1 MYKLRCFVIA
11 LGLSLASCG
20 EKQVLVADE
29 KNVDTHTY
37 AHISKAKITHLSW
50 DVEVDFDD
58 KVIRGSAA
66 YDFENHQ
73 SKEIYFDTS
82 ELAIDSVLLANGK
95 PAVFELGALD
105 AVKGRALKVKISPK
119 DTHLVIYYKTAPE
132 ASALQWLDP
141 IQTHDKKHPYLLT
154 QGQAILTRSYIP
166 IQDTPSI
173 RITYDATVR
182 VPKDLLALMSAIN
195 PKEKTADGVYHF
207 KMPQP
212 LPPYL
217 IALAVGDLQYQAIDD
232 RTGVYAE
239 PTQLKDAAWELAD
252 MGKMLIAAEN
262 LYGAYPWGQYD
273 VLILPPSFP
282 FGGMENPRLTFA
294 TPTIL
299 VGDRSLT
306 NLVAHEL
313 AHSWSGN
320 LVTNATWNDFWLN
333 EGFTVY
339 FERRIMEALEGR
351 DYADM
356 ITVIGYQDLKTDMQ
370 KLPEKLTALYIDLEG
385 INPDDAFSDVPYDKG
400 YLFLKMLEDRYGRS
414 QFDTFIKKY
423 FKENAFKTTNTEDF
437 VVYLKENLT
446 GGEDDFVQNWIY
458 DTGWPKDLK
467 IPTSKL
473 FEQVEA
479 RFAADRNRFQN
490 DKNRR
495 ETLPKWST
503 NEWLH
508 YIRSIDVSVLT
519 SEDLKWI
526 DQQYHFTASKN
537 SEIQCAWFEK
547 AFRLQYKA
555 VDANAKAFLVQVGR
569 RKFIEPLYLALRQ
582 TNQLDFA
589 REIYREAR
597 PNYHFLAR
605 QNLDVLLGTPGN
617 LQ

>member
-1 MYKLRCFVIA
+1 MHKFFYLVF
-11 LGLSLASCG
+11 GMG
-20 EKQVLVADE
+20 FLVAACGKQQALLADD
-29 KNVDTHTY
+29 KNVDTQTY
-37 AHISKAKITHLSW
+37 AHLSKAKITHLSW
-50 DVEVDFDD
+50 DVEVDFEQ
-58 KVIRGSAA
+58 KIIVGSAT

-73 SKEIYFDTS
+73 AKEIFFDS
-82 ELAIDSVLLANGK
+82 SQLVIDSVLLGNGK
-95 PAVFELGALD
+95 KTPYELGELD
-105 AVKGRALKVKISPK
+105 IVKGQALKVKISPK
-119 DTHLVIYYKTAPE
+119 DKKVSIYYKTSPQ

-141 IQTHDKKHPYLLT
+141 VQTHDKKQPYLLT

-195 PKEKTADGVYHF
+195 PKEKSADGIYHF
-207 KMPQP
+207 KMPQA

-217 IALAVGDLQYQAIDD
+217 IALAVGDLQYQAIDE

-252 MGKMLIAAEN
+252 MGKMVDAAEQ
-262 LYGAYPWGQYD
+262 LYGAYPWGQFD

-306 NLVAHEL
+306 NLIAHEL

-339 FERRIMEALEGR
+339 FERRIMEALEGK

-356 ITVIGYQDLKTDMQ
+356 ITVIGYQDLQTDM
-370 KLPEKLTALYIDLEG
+370 KLLPKNLTSLYIDLTG

-400 YLFLKMLEDRYGRS
+400 FLFLKMLEDRYGRVP
-414 QFDTFIKKY
+414 FDAFVKKY
-423 FKENAFKTTNTEDF
+423 FKEKAFKTTNTEDF
-437 VVYLKENLT
+437 IVYLKENLT
-446 GGEDDFVQNWIY
+446 HGEDDFVQTWVY
-458 DTGWPKDLK
+458 DTGWPKGLVV
-467 IPTSKL
+467 PTSKL
-473 FEQVEA
+473 FELVEKKY
-479 RFAADRNRFQN
+479 AADIVQIQKGKAIS
-490 DKNRR
+490 D
-495 ETLPKWST
+495 ELPEWST

-508 YIRSIDVSVLT
+508 YIRLIDVT
-519 SEDLKWI
+519 ATTKEDIALI
-526 DQQYHFTASKN
+526 DQRYRFTDSKN
-537 SEIQCAWFEK
+537 AEIQCAWFEK
-547 AFRLQYKA
+547 SFRLQYDK
-555 VDANAKAFLVQVGR
+555 VNSNAKDFLIQVGR
-569 RKFIEPLYLALRQ
+569 RKFIEPLYLALKQ
-582 TNQLDFA
+582 TGQINFA
-589 REIYREAR
+589 KEIYQEAR

-605 QNLDVLLGTPGN
+605 QNLDLLLENPA
-617 LQ
+617 

>member
-1 MYKLRCFVIA
+1 MYKII
-11 LGLSLASCG
+11 GLVFGIGILMTSCR
-20 EKQVLVADE
+20 EQQTLVADD
-29 KNVDTHTY
+29 KKVDTQTY
-37 AHISKAKITHLSW
+37 AHLTKAKIKHLVW
-50 DVEVDFDD
+50 DVNVDFEL
-58 KVIRGSAA
+58 KMIKGSAT

-73 SKEIYFDTS
+73 AKEIFFDTYH
-82 ELAIDSVLLANGK
+82 LTVDSVLLNNGK
-95 PAVFELGALD
+95 STQFELGTFD
-105 AVKGRALKVKISPK
+105 SVKGQALKVKISPK
-119 DTHLVIYYKTAPE
+119 DTKLTIYYSTSPE

-141 IQTHDKKHPYLLT
+141 QQTNDKKHPFLLT

-182 VPKDLLALMSAIN
+182 VPKDLLALMSAVN
-195 PKEKTADGVYHF
+195 PKKKSADGVYHF
-207 KMPQP
+207 KMPQA

-217 IALAVGDLQYQAIDD
+217 IALAVGDLQYQEIDA

-239 PTQLKDAAWELAD
+239 PTQLKAAAWELAD
-252 MGKMLIAAEN
+252 MGKMVNAAEA
-262 LYGAYPWGQYD
+262 LYGAYPWGQFD

-339 FERRIMEALEGR
+339 FERRIMEVLEGK

-356 ITVIGYQDLKTDMQ
+356 ITVIGYQDLQTDM
-370 KLPEKLTALYIDLEG
+370 KLLPEKMTSLYIDLDG

-400 YLFLKMLEDRYGRS
+400 YLFLKMLEDRYGRNK
-414 QFDTFIKKY
+414 FDDFINKY
-423 FKENAFKTTNTEDF
+423 FKENAFKTTNTADF
-437 VVYLKENLT
+437 ITYLKENLT
-446 GGEDDFVQNWIY
+446 NGEDDFVQNWIY

-467 IPTSKL
+467 VPTSRL
-473 FEQVEA
+473 FDLVEQ
-479 RFAADRNRFQN
+479 RFAKDLLQLQQN
-490 DKNRR
+490 KTIKEAVPN
-495 ETLPKWST
+495 WST

-508 YIRSIDVSVLT
+508 YIRAIDVSKLT
-519 SEDLKWI
+519 KETLEKM
-526 DQQYHFTASKN
+526 DQRYHFTASKN
-537 SEIQCAWFEK
+537 AEIQCAWFEK
-547 AFRLQYKA
+547 AFRLRYDK
-555 VDANAKAFLVQVGR
+555 VNSNAKEFLIHVGR
-569 RKFIEPLYLALRQ
+569 RKFIEPLYLALTETDQ
-582 TNQLDFA
+582 MELA
-589 REIYREAR
+589 RAIYKEAR

-605 QNLDVLLGTPGN
+605 QSLDVLLFKP
-617 LQ
+617 Q